1 MFASYWAHK
10 QVVVEGLAV
19 GRDLAADQTV
29 AEIHSEL
36 DSETVVVASAE
47 LFVTVAEIVA
57 VAGAVID
64 ARVVD
69 GMTDELAGEVADA
82 GCVVDVVTDAAAVGA
97 GGAMS
102 DVVFDERDIQKGPT
116 APGVRSFR
124 LAMSV
129 ADHYSVDTFVS
140 RQTVCLSADF
150 EHKY

>member
-1 MFASYWAHK
+1 MFASYWVHR

-19 GRDLAADQTV
+19 GRDLAVDQTV

-69 GMTDELAGEVADA
+69 GMTDEMAGEVADA
-82 GCVVDVVTDAAAVGA
+82 GCVVDVVTDAVAVGA

-102 DVVFDERDIQKGPT
+102 DVVFDERDIQKGLA
-116 APGVRSFR
+116 APRVRSFR

-129 ADHYSVDTFVS
+129 ADHYSVDTFAS